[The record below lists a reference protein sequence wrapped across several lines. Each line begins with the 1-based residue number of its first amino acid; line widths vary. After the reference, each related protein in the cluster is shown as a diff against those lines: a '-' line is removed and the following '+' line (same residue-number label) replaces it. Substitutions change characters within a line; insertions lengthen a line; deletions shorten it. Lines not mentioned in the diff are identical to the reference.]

1 MGILGISVITCGSF
15 DRKMLNAIVM
25 TSSSVLKP
33 ELPNFLNYK
42 VEF

>member
-1 MGILGISVITCGSF
+1 
-15 DRKMLNAIVM
+15 MLNAIVM

>member
-1 MGILGISVITCGSF
+1 
-15 DRKMLNAIVM
+15 MLNAIVM

-42 VEF
+42 DEF